1 MNKLFFIVSVLL
13 VSSCASVPPIQSASK
28 SKSPFENT
36 VFGGTTVI
44 LDRPIKNSEESYR
57 IFRKAATGFVSL
69 QTVRENAEQ
78 ASIGFCERKNKTM
91 HGLTETAAKPPYIL
105 GNFPR
110 IELVFECIEKAENGN
125 NNLIVDKYEKL
136 KALKKLLD
144 DDVLTKQEFEKEKT
158 KILAEN

>member
-1 MNKLFFIVSVLL
+1 MRNRHPL
-13 VSSCASVPPIQSASK
+13 V
-28 SKSPFENT
+28 
-36 VFGGTTVI
+36 
-44 LDRPIKNSEESYR
+44 
-57 IFRKAATGFVSL
+57 
-69 QTVRENAEQ
+69 
-78 ASIGFCERKNKTM
+78 FCERKNKTM